1 MRSMSNPTGKRRPK
15 RSHHGDGTAPFKRTD
30 RWRRKPWVTVV
41 PYTDEQGRRRE
52 MWLSAASKPE
62 AEELRKRE
70 LARLRKGIIPTHET
84 VGGYM
89 SAWLET
95 VEVGPGTWPRYRQ
108 HLTERILP
116 SFGDVALDRLTPQAV
131 RRAVMDWSGS
141 PQTRGGTLRL
151 LRAGMRQA
159 VADRRIEHDPTAG
172 IPYPKVPVHQ
182 VRTLSGPEARRLM
195 AAVVGERFAPIL
207 VLSLGLGVR
216 RGEALGLRTVD
227 INWEVDDGDDID
239 SERARAGEFHRM
251 GTVDPD
257 RDGRGMAPNEDG
269 SSERGGLVHR
279 YQSGDQSTDR
289 ADGGQALGRQVP
301 HRRPVSVTIA
311 KSLRYI
317 APSMRAEGEDAY
329 RLTGTKT
336 GETREIPLPR
346 FVADALAERLAE
358 RDQEKRAA
366 RVWAGNDLVFCTPV
380 GNSIAL
386 ETLRTW
392 YLGALK
398 RAGLPPIRWHALRGT
413 TVTLLYEMGVPEA
426 VIMSVIGHRDLATT
440 RLYKGKTPRAMQIAA
455 DRMDEEL
462 G

>member
-1 MRSMSNPTGKRRPK
+1 MVANPTGKRRPK

-41 PYTDEQGRRRE
+41 PYTDESGRRRE

-62 AEELRKRE
+62 AEALRKRE
-70 LARLRKGIIPTHET
+70 LDKLRKGIIPTHET
-84 VGGYM
+84 VGQYM

-116 SFGDVALDRLTPQAV
+116 SFGDVALDQLKPQQV

-151 LRAGMRQA
+151 LRAGMKQA

-172 IPYPKVPVHQ
+172 IPYPKVPSHQ
-182 VRTLSGPEARRLM
+182 PRTLSGAEARRLM
-195 AAVVGERFAPIL
+195 ATVRGERFAPIL

-216 RGEALGLRTVD
+216 RGEALGLRTADV
-227 INWEVDDGDDID
+227 NWEDDHGN
-239 SERARAGEFHRM
+239 
-251 GTVDPD
+251 
-257 RDGRGMAPNEDG
+257 DGRHHGYAQARHDRVQLSGRHGDSG
-269 SSERGGLVHR
+269 SHTLQPRHLADAAAVEAVVADSATEGLV
-279 YQSGDQSTDR
+279 G
-289 ADGGQALGRQVP
+289 
-301 HRRPVSVTIA
+301 RRPVSVTIA

-329 RLTGTKT
+329 RLTATKT

-346 FVADALAERLAE
+346 FVADMLSERLAE

-366 RVWAGNDLVFCTPV
+366 KVWAGNDLVFCTPV
-380 GNSIAL
+380 GNSVPLESLRRWYLDAL
-386 ETLRTW
+386 E
-392 YLGALK
+392 
-398 RAGLPPIRWHALRGT
+398 RAGLPRIRWHDLRGS

-426 VIMSVIGHRDLATT
+426 IIMAIVGHRDLATT
-440 RLYKGKTPRAMQIAA
+440 RLYKGKTPQALQAAM
-455 DRMDEEL
+455 DRMDEAL